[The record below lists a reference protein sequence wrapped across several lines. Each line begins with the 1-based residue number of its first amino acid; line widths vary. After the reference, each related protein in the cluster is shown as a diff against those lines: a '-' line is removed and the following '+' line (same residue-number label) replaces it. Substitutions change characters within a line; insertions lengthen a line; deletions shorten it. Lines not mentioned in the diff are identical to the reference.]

1 MGLEKPIQLLSSSL
15 HRRIRFRF
23 LIQYYVIQVL
33 LTLTKICNR
42 LVLRKLGR
50 TQELSPN
57 HRSTLCQSNL
67 VSCIQG

>member
-1 MGLEKPIQLLSSSL
+1 MGLEKLIQLLSSSL

-23 LIQYYVIQVL
+23 LIRYYYVIQVL

-50 TQELSPN
+50 TVAQPPQ
-57 HRSTLCQSNL
+57 HTLP
-67 VSCIQG
+67 I